1 MIDITGHGDGGTNA
15 RLDRPDDLNDS
26 LPVGDEGVDPV
37 TRANLARRL
46 CAAAVDADVPALA
59 QLGRD
64 GTCLD
69 EARGTQPAIDPGL
82 IGRRAIT
89 HAVYWTTKRKVFGL
103 PGSFDLLGRPI
114 VPRTA

>member
-1 MIDITGHGDGGTNA
+1 VIDITGCGDGRTNP
-15 RLDRPDDLNDS
+15 RLDRPDDLDDS
-26 LPVGDEGVDPV
+26 LPAGDKGVDPV

-46 CAAAVDADVPALA
+46 CADAVDADVPAVA

-69 EARGTQPAIDPGL
+69 EARGAQPAIDPGL

-89 HAVYWTTKRKVFGL
+89 HTVYWTTKRTVLSGAPIGMGTDS
-103 PGSFDLLGRPI
+103 PGGKR
-114 VPRTA
+114 